1 MVVVLLDILITIAVQ
16 RGFWYDLRRIPGAW
30 SDLSEYYDN
39 GRTWSI
45 LHWILFDVSA
55 HFWLMSIIC
64 LISLF
69 FVLDFAWHLQDF
81 LQNCLFLQDQIGF
94 EAGVLQVFLQN
105 YFVVI
110 TTNYIVVQSSDAY
123 PPTWKIAQKI
133 ILLCYF
139 YVALFPHFK
148 LKIHKILYPHTVLRT
163 IYGGIF
169 TFCFFFALYPAGV
182 CLTFP
187 P

>member
-1 MVVVLLDILITIAVQ
+1 MIVVLLDILITIAVQ
-16 RGFWYDLRRIPGAW
+16 LGFWYDLRRIPGAW

-81 LQNCLFLQDQIGF
+81 LQNCLFLQDQMG
-94 EAGVLQVFLQN
+94 LWWVFASFLAKLN
-105 YFVVI
+105 FVVI

-123 PPTWKIAQKI
+123 PP
-133 ILLCYF
+133 
-139 YVALFPHFK
+139 ALKNSAKDNTFMLF
-148 LKIHKILYPHTVLRT
+148 LR
-163 IYGGIF
+163 
-169 TFCFFFALYPAGV
+169 CFVSSF
-182 CLTFP
+182 
-187 P
+187 